1 MSTRDICADDRK
13 SGLQAL
19 AGTTNFGLITTRISD
34 PSSCSEEEHESS
46 KLAYEVYL
54 DRLLS
59 YISQYL
65 FKLYSSNNGG
75 AIDGIVFSGGIGE
88 KSVDLRKEVLK
99 RVQWLGAEVD
109 DEANGKPE
117 GTVTEI
123 TKSGSKLKAFVVE
136 TDEEGWCARLARE
149 QLGF

>member
-1 MSTRDICADDRK
+1 MSRK
-13 SGLQAL
+13 SGLQAM
-19 AGTTNFGLITTRISD
+19 AGTTNFGLITSRISD
-34 PSSCSEEEHESS
+34 PKSCSDEEHNSA

-65 FKLYSSNNGG
+65 FKLYSSNEG
-75 AIDGIVFSGGIGE
+75 APIDGIVFSGGIGE
-88 KSVDLRKEVLK
+88 KSVELRKEVLK
-99 RVQWLGAEVD
+99 RLKWLGAEVD
-109 DEANGKPE
+109 DKANQGPE
-117 GTVTEI
+117 GVVTEI
-123 TKSGSKLKAFVVE
+123 TKEGSKLRGFVVE